1 MPNNKGWYTK
11 EEVLETGLP
20 SYNSNSKRWTHE
32 PYPFAVLLTK
42 TRCNEL
48 GIPILESGRE
58 LPSAFRHIALA
69 GRGGSSE
76 DKRYRYAPLYD
87 RSEAYHLIKDQLYVH
102 EIMGNPDNV

>member
-1 MPNNKGWYTK
+1 MPNKKGWYTK

-42 TRCNEL
+42 TRCKEL
-48 GIPILESGRE
+48 GVPILESGRE

-69 GRGGSSE
+69 GRGTND

-87 RSEAYHLIKDQLYVH
+87 RTVSYELLKEELYEH
-102 EIMGNPDNV
+102 EIMGDPEKM